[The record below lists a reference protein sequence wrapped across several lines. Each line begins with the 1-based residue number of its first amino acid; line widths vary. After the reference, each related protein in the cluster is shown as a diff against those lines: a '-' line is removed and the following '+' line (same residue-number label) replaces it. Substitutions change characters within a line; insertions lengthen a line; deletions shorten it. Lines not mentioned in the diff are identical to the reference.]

1 MDTDLITVPLQSLTG
16 KILIKAH
23 YNFLKNNNMSQV
35 KANDTVKVHYT
46 GKLADGQVFD
56 SSVERGEPIEFTMGQ
71 GQLIPGFEK
80 GLIDMKVN
88 EKKTINI
95 PKEEAYGEPR
105 EELIQE
111 VQKSQLPEEIKPEV
125 GMGLVSKSPDGQEMN
140 LVVRDVK
147 EDTIVVDGN
156 HPLAG
161 KDLVF
166 DLEVV
171 EIK

>member
-1 MDTDLITVPLQSLTG
+1 
-16 KILIKAH
+16 
-23 YNFLKNNNMSQV
+23 MSQV

-71 GQLIPGFEK
+71 GQLIPGCEK
-80 GLIDMKVN
+80 GLIDMEVN

-105 EELIQE
+105 EELVQE

-140 LVVRDVK
+140 LVVKDVK

>member
-1 MDTDLITVPLQSLTG
+1 
-16 KILIKAH
+16 
-23 YNFLKNNNMSQV
+23 MSQV
-35 KANDTVKVHYT
+35 KKDDTVRVHYT

-56 SSVERGEPIEFTMGQ
+56 SSLEREPIEFTMGQ

-80 GLIDMKVN
+80 GLLDMEVN
-88 EKKTINI
+88 EKKTVNV
-95 PKEEAYGEPR
+95 PSEEAYGAPR
-105 EELIQE
+105 QELVQE
-111 VQKSQLPEEIKPEV
+111 VEKSQLPEEIKPEV

-140 LVVRDVK
+140 LVVAEVK
-147 EDTIVVDGN
+147 DDTIVVDGN

-161 KDLVF
+161 KDLTF

>member
-1 MDTDLITVPLQSLTG
+1 MEADFITVPLHSLTG
-16 KILIKAH
+16 ILLIKPIII
-23 YNFLKNNNMSQV
+23 LKNNIMSQV

-105 EELIQE
+105 EELVQE
-111 VQKSQLPEEIKPEV
+111 VEKSQLPEEIKPEV

-140 LVVRDVK
+140 LVVKDVK
-147 EDTIVVDGN
+147 DETIVVDGN

>member
-1 MDTDLITVPLQSLTG
+1 MKKD
-16 KILIKAH
+16 
-23 YNFLKNNNMSQV
+23 
-35 KANDTVKVHYT
+35 DTVKVHYT
-46 GKLADGQVFD
+46 GKLIDGQVFD
-56 SSVERGEPIEFTMGQ
+56 SSVERGEPIQFTMGQ

-80 GLIDMKVN
+80 GLIDMEVN

-95 PKEEAYGEPR
+95 SKDDAYGDTR

-111 VQKSQLPEEIKPEV
+111 VPKDQLPEDIEPEV
-125 GMGLVSKSPDGQEMN
+125 GMGLVSKIQDGQDIN
-140 LVVRDVK
+140 LVVKDVK

-161 KDLVF
+161 KSLIF

-171 EIK
+171 EIM

>member
-1 MDTDLITVPLQSLTG
+1 
-16 KILIKAH
+16 
-23 YNFLKNNNMSQV
+23 MSQV
-35 KANDTVKVHYT
+35 KENDTVKVHYT
-46 GKLADGQVFD
+46 GKLTDGQVFD
-56 SSVERGEPIEFTMGQ
+56 SSEGKEPIEFTLGK

-88 EKKTINI
+88 EKKTITI
-95 PKEEAYGEPR
+95 PKEEAYGDPR
-105 EELIQE
+105 EDLVQE
-111 VQKSQLPEEIKPEV
+111 VEKSQLPEDIKPEV
-125 GMGLVSKSPDGQEMN
+125 GMGLVSRTPDGREMN
-140 LVVRDVK
+140 LMVAEVK

>member
-1 MDTDLITVPLQSLTG
+1 
-16 KILIKAH
+16 
-23 YNFLKNNNMSQV
+23 MSQV
-35 KANDTVKVHYT
+35 KQNDTVKVHYT
-46 GKLADGQVFD
+46 GKLSDGQVFD
-56 SSVERGEPIEFTMGQ
+56 SSVERGEPIEFTLGQ

-80 GLIDMKVN
+80 GLIDMQLN
-88 EKKTINI
+88 EKKTVNI

-105 EELIQE
+105 EELVQE
-111 VQKSQLPEEIKPEV
+111 VEKSQLPEDIKPEV
-125 GMGLVSKSPDGQEMN
+125 GMGLVSKSPDGREMN
-140 LVVRDVK
+140 LVVKDVK
-147 EDTIVVDGN
+147 ENSIVVDGN

>member
-1 MDTDLITVPLQSLTG
+1 
-16 KILIKAH
+16 
-23 YNFLKNNNMSQV
+23 MSQV
-35 KANDTVKVHYT
+35 KQNDTVKVHYT
-46 GKLADGQVFD
+46 GKLTDGQVFD

-80 GLIDMKVN
+80 GLIDMEVN

-111 VQKSQLPEEIKPEV
+111 VPKSQLPEEIKPEV

-140 LVVRDVK
+140 LVVKEVK
-147 EDTIVVDGN
+147 DESIVVDGN